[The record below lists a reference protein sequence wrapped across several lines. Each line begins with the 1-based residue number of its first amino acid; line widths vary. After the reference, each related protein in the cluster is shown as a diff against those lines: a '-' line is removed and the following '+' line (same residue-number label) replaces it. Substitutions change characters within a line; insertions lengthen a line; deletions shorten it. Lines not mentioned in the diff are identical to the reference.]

1 MFLRPLRHPD
11 SIQYSTKKELKMKI
25 NLCILAIGIT
35 IAAMGT
41 QAAAQQWNPRP
52 GWKDSYAVDGVCYC
66 DWNGFDHGA
75 D

>member
-1 MFLRPLRHPD
+1 
-11 SIQYSTKKELKMKI
+11 MKI